1 MSNSPTGLIPLA
13 LSFVVIIWGSNS
25 VVVKFLFEHLSP
37 IAYLGI
43 RYLALVPLVF
53 LTVKLGRHS
62 LELKKGTVKLLLAAA
77 IFGFGIPQFLVYIG
91 LNYTTAFASS
101 LFGATTPLA
110 TLTICAVLGYEVV
123 SSARWVGA
131 FICILGLAIF
141 ENAFTGQ
148 PTIRIG
154 EMLVL
159 TSALMAGVYNVLI
172 AKLVKEYHPIVLMFW
187 IITMGTVFIEPF
199 CVTGLCEQNWSA
211 LTAWDW
217 LLLSYSI
224 VFPVVLAHPMWNWAI
239 KHGGAGSTS
248 LWVLLCPLVAG
259 GLAAVWLGDPIQPH
273 EMVGAII
280 ALGGL
285 AIAQLSREKLAGFA
299 QRRRSAQDVRSGEIN
314 NERDNKRDACRERE
328 SQKPNLAPQ
337 DQEVAP

>member
-1 MSNSPTGLIPLA
+1 MSNRSTGLIPLA
-13 LSFVVIIWGSNS
+13 LSFVVMVWGSNS

-43 RYLALVPLVF
+43 RYLGLVPLVF
-53 LTVKLGRHS
+53 LSVKLGRHS
-62 LELKKGTVKLLLAAA
+62 FELKKGTLKLLLIAA
-77 IFGFGIPQFLVYIG
+77 IFGFAIPQFLVYIG

-131 FICILGLAIF
+131 FICVLGLSIF

-148 PTIRIG
+148 PTIRVG
-154 EMLVL
+154 EMLAL

-172 AKLVKEYHPIVLMFW
+172 ARLVKDYHPVVLMFW

-199 CVTGLCEQNWSA
+199 CITGLCEQNWQA

-224 VFPVVLAHPMWNWAI
+224 VFPVILAHPMWNWAI
-239 KHGGAGSTS
+239 KHSGAGSTS

-259 GLAAVWLGDPIQPH
+259 GLAAVWLATPMQPH
-273 EMVGAII
+273 EIVGAII

-285 AIAQLSREKLAGFA
+285 AIAQLSREKLAAFA
-299 QRRRSAQDVRSGEIN
+299 LRRNTQNQLKS
-314 NERDNKRDACRERE
+314 ERDKVT
-328 SQKPNLAPQ
+328 P
-337 DQEVAP
+337 